1 MPEYST
7 VHDNPDLTDA
17 PSKQADRVAEGE
29 CIGEDDAYVTI
40 SSLSKAAPEDWTM
53 YTHPRGSMYFRHK
66 PSGVIVD
73 EDIRISANAEK
84 VADFCAECGQLNL
97 PDYMEAHMAYGVDA
111 SVRLYVNHKQC
122 VAGYILEKFHGGAI
136 KDLSVDGLLRAR
148 RLYWSFINQHPSHRP
163 CHPRGFID
171 AIDALR
177 YYHHD
182 HLIDGSHSIAP
193 FSKAECEQLLEIL
206 QREKENDS
214 TALPSVSSLVAWILR
229 DVYSFR
235 TGQRYGQL
243 TWTELRAYRR
253 AIYQPVD
260 FTPKESLVK
269 KLFLTVVI
277 NGPFFAIPQTYLAHI
292 KMASEF
298 RGHLAGLRQNWE
310 SYTQGL
316 VREYSDFILIATVLL
331 SSTVGML
338 TINDVDD
345 IARTAAMLAAFA
357 SLGSITV
364 GVFFVWRHQRNTH
377 MPSSFSYLHNAR
389 NNPFGLSGHAILL
402 SLPPVLL
409 VWSIIAFTASVLA
422 YALQDILRWP
432 TLVPQWIVLTS
443 FVIVLVGVM
452 IGVYTFSTIWN
463 WQSRETWWRR
473 LLWWPTEPAAV

>member
-1 MPEYST
+1 MT
-7 VHDNPDLTDA
+7 I
-17 PSKQADRVAEGE
+17 AD
-29 CIGEDDAYVTI
+29 
-40 SSLSKAAPEDWTM
+40 
-53 YTHPRGSMYFRHK
+53 
-66 PSGVIVD
+66 
-73 EDIRISANAEK
+73 
-84 VADFCAECGQLNL
+84 
-97 PDYMEAHMAYGVDA
+97 
-111 SVRLYVNHKQC
+111 
-122 VAGYILEKFHGGAI
+122 
-136 KDLSVDGLLRAR
+136 
-148 RLYWSFINQHPSHRP
+148 
-163 CHPRGFID
+163 
-171 AIDALR
+171 
-177 YYHHD
+177 
-182 HLIDGSHSIAP
+182 
-193 FSKAECEQLLEIL
+193 
-206 QREKENDS
+206 
-214 TALPSVSSLVAWILR
+214 
-229 DVYSFR
+229 SFR

-292 KMASEF
+292 KRASEF

-310 SYTQGL
+310 SYTEGL
-316 VREYSDFILIATVLL
+316 VREYSDFILIVCIFRRPPSTILLTSSQATVLL

-377 MPSSFSYLHNAR
+377 MPSSVSFMRSEHPPLSDACAMFDPQFSYLHNAR

-452 IGVYTFSTIWN
+452 IGVYTFSTIWS

-473 LLWWPTEPAAV
+473 LLWWPTEPVAV

>member
-1 MPEYST
+1 MPEYPT
-7 VHDNPDLTDA
+7 VHGNPDLTNA

-53 YTHPRGSMYFRHK
+53 YTHPLQYFRHK

-136 KDLSVDGLLRAR
+136 KDLSVDG
-148 RLYWSFINQHPSHRP
+148 H
-163 CHPRGFID
+163 
-171 AIDALR
+171 
-177 YYHHD
+177 

-214 TALPSVSSLVAWILR
+214 TALPSVSSLVAWILK

-292 KMASEF
+292 KRASEF

-310 SYTQGL
+310 SYTEGL

-389 NNPFGLSGHAILL
+389 NNPFGLSEHAILL

-452 IGVYTFSTIWN
+452 IGVYTFSTIWS

-473 LLWWPTEPAAV
+473 LLWWPTEPVAV